1 MCLLG
6 LQMKKLLKY
15 ELFYLRR
22 TQKFTVFAGIFIL
35 FSILSPLTAK
45 YLHEI
50 LAFLL
55 NGQDLGL
62 PLPDPTV
69 YTGYEQYISDLYET
83 IFFIVLFV
91 SVSIF
96 IRDKTKGLLLLVF
109 SKPIN
114 RVEYILSKY
123 ISFLILLLFSIA
135 VGYLLFTYYTYFL
148 FGEVFFIKGLAM
160 MGLYFLYLACISSV
174 ALFFS
179 TVSKSYL
186 LAILP
191 TFGVYILFA
200 ILSIFGE
207 VAVLE
212 HFPGMIIN
220 NIVEV
225 LYGVSTTSNIV
236 WNIVVTVLISAGFI
250 AGSIIKVRNSD
261 VN

>member
-1 MCLLG
+1 
-6 LQMKKLLKY
+6 MKKLLKY
-15 ELFYLRR
+15 EFYYLRK

-35 FSILSPLTAK
+35 FSIISPLTAK
-45 YLHEI
+45 YIQEI

-55 NGQDLGL
+55 NGQDLGI
-62 PLPDPTV
+62 PVPDPTV
-69 YTGYEQYISDLYET
+69 YTAYEQYISDLYES

-114 RVEYILSKY
+114 RVHYILSKY
-123 ISFLILLLFSIA
+123 VSFLLLLLVSTF

-148 FGEVFFIKGLAM
+148 FDEVFFLKGLAM

-191 TFGVYILFA
+191 TFGVYILFS
-200 ILSIFGE
+200 ILTIFGE
-207 VAVLE
+207 VPVLE
-212 HFPGMIIN
+212 YFPGMMIA
-220 NIVEV
+220 NIAEV
-225 LYGVSTTSNIV
+225 LHGVSTTSNLIGV
-236 WNIVVTVLISAGFI
+236 IVVTVLIICGFLTGAI
-250 AGSIIKVRNSD
+250 FKIRSID